1 VGKLDDRLDGRLED
15 KLDGKVCA
23 LAGALAIGA
32 TLLANG
38 CSTPDAQ
45 RVEPRPSGAF
55 AAGPVDGVVLGSLQ
69 TNDETLRIVAT
80 AHGPRYSVSARD
92 GQLLSQN
99 LTLDELARR
108 HGALHDAMQSGTAKL
123 PSSAPYL
130 DATLDQPA
138 SEPADTPR

>member
-1 VGKLDDRLDGRLED
+1 VGKLDDRLDG
-15 KLDGKVCA
+15 KVRA
-23 LAGALAIGA
+23 LAGALAIGG
-32 TLLANG
+32 TLLVVANA

-45 RVEPRPSGAF
+45 RVDPRPSVAF
-55 AAGPVDGVVLGSLQ
+55 AAPVDGVVLGSLQ

-108 HGALHDAMQSGTAKL
+108 HGALHDAIQSGTAKL